1 MRVSRSTL
9 QAVAVDTPV
18 VSRVGASSLRSARDD
33 VGLGDGADGLQQLQ
47 KAHAASLRGTGAG
60 EAGGVQT
67 VEVDGQVHR
76 HLALTE
82 LGRQFGQAGK
92 IELVQLGV
100 LGGKL
105 ELCPVAAADA
115 ELVDMAVALP
125 ARGSGA
131 AHKRG

>member
-18 VSRVGASSLRSARDD
+18 VSSVGASSFRSARDD
-33 VGLGDGADGLQQLQ
+33 IGLGHGADGLQQLQ
-47 KAHAASLRGTGAG
+47 KAHAAGLRGAGAG

-67 VEVDGQVHR
+67 VQVDGQVHG
-76 HLALTE
+76 HFALAE

-105 ELCPVAAADA
+105 ELGPVAAADA

-131 AHKRG
+131 AHRRG